1 MALLAAGGVYLLGNL
16 GGGGVIGGST
26 QTVVV
31 AKNPI
36 PMRHQITKDDLDV
49 LKGVSTNVA
58 GTYANTTDLV
68 GLIAEIQI
76 SKGAVITK
84 DMLAKDIGLVPAGAG
99 PAYLPLA
106 KGYVAMTIPTGE
118 QQGVAGNI
126 TRGDYITVIASA
138 SISIFAVAKSGAQST
153 GPPKVVSKTV
163 FTNVRVI
170 SLGPATSNVQPASGA
185 TTVGGTTPSNGGL
198 TSSLTIEITQCDAEY
213 FTWFLNNTQ
222 LKYTLESQQDYA
234 TSPPTGP
241 DTQNCPNGFDSAKG
255 VSQAEVEARY
265 HFTAL

>member
-1 MALLAAGGVYLLGNL
+1 LLLALLAAGGVYLLGSL

-36 PMRHQITKDDLDV
+36 PMRHQITKDDLDI
-49 LKGVSTNVA
+49 LKGVSTNV
-58 GTYANTTDLV
+58 TNVYSNPSDLL

-76 SKGAVITK
+76 SKGGIITR

-118 QQGVAGNI
+118 QQGVAGHI
-126 TRGDYITVIASA
+126 TNGDYITVIASA
-138 SISIFAVAKSGAQST
+138 SLTTFATGKAQPT
-153 GPPKVVSKTV
+153 GPTKVVSKTV
-163 FTNVRVI
+163 FTNIRVI
-170 SLGPATSNVQPASGA
+170 GLGPATSNLQPAGGTA
-185 TTVGGTTPSNGGL
+185 TVGGTTPSNGGL
-198 TSSLTIEITQCDAEY
+198 TSSLTIEVTQCDAEF

-222 LKYTLESQQDYA
+222 LKYTLESVNDYQS
-234 TSPPTGP
+234 TPPTGP

-255 VSQAEVEARY
+255 VSQAAVEARY
-265 HFTAL
+265 HFTSL